1 MVKNPP
7 ANAGDARDSGSGRSI
22 GVGNSNPLQYSHL
35 ENPMN
40 RGTWQATVHRVPK
53 SQTHLSTHTKL
64 YSKLKFKDV
73 LSHLKPLLLI
83 YTMLSP
89 CYGLNCIP
97 LAPKFTLLTARLYAW
112 HFQFNFT
119 STLQWQVIL
128 SVCVC

>member
-1 MVKNPP
+1 
-7 ANAGDARDSGSGRSI
+7 
-22 GVGNSNPLQYSHL
+22 
-35 ENPMN
+35 MN